1 MIMSGVFYNGILIE
15 KVDFEKEFDK
25 ELEELT
31 NRINELN
38 AKKYTGKQ
46 INYRYWTLKLNS
58 ANKAL
63 EVGQVT
69 LD

>member
-1 MIMSGVFYNGILIE
+1 MIMSGVFYNGIPIE

-25 ELEELT
+25 ELEELA
-31 NRINELN
+31 NRINELKARKCN
-38 AKKYTGKQ
+38 GKQ
-46 INYRYWTLKLNS
+46 INYQYWTLKLNS